1 MTRILAVIAAA
12 LLLGG
17 CAVGNTHN
25 YGQSSL
31 ELGGVSS
38 TGTVALC
45 VQDVRSYVMSG
56 NKPESFVGLRRG
68 GFGNPFDVNTKSGG
82 PLAAEIR
89 DTISRSLAAK
99 GVKVEPVTVPRT
111 AGISEAKR
119 ALAQTRARRSMLVTL
134 REWKSDTM
142 MNTDLHYD
150 VTAEVMDDKGAVLGT
165 NSIRGVDNLGNLG
178 MVSPEEGLVAMF
190 ATKFN
195 ALLGDEKIVAALR

>member
-12 LLLGG
+12 LLVGA

-25 YGQSSL
+25 YGQASL

-38 TGTVALC
+38 AGTVALC
-45 VQDVRSYVMSG
+45 VQDVRSYVMSA

-111 AGISEAKR
+111 AGLAEAKR
-119 ALAQTRARRSMLVTL
+119 ALAETRARRSMLVTL

-150 VTAEVMDDKGAVLGT
+150 VTAEVMDDKGAVLGAH
-165 NSIRGVDNLGNLG
+165 SMRGVDNLGNLG
-178 MVSPEEGLVAMF
+178 LVSPEEGLVAIF